1 MYLHTNKSIE
11 KKQMKSTTH
20 PTKTKI
26 EIKEPIDVN
35 SQEFTQNKY
44 EYYKLLREEYPVCKG
59 KVSVMDAY
67 FLSRYDD
74 CVNFLK
80 DPRFVRNRTTATGGG
95 RFPFPMPK
103 SVSLMANSMINED
116 EPDHRRLRDL
126 VHQAFTRQ
134 SLAKMEGRIEQLTN
148 TLLDKAEP
156 QGTVDL
162 KQAYALPI
170 PVTVIQE
177 MVGVAD
183 EDMPRFYNGVKALS
197 DGFSGLTM
205 LRTFFW
211 DMPRLSKFVRELI
224 YRKRSNPQSD
234 ILTGLIQAEADGE
247 KLSEDELVAMVFL
260 IIIAGYETTV
270 YLILNSVL
278 TLLQH
283 PDQLARL
290 RSEPELINSA
300 VEEILRYRGPVQGT
314 KPAYAVEDVV
324 LHGVTIPK
332 GTAVMPLLGAAN
344 HDPDVFENP
353 EVFDIARSPNKH
365 LGFGS
370 GIHTCLGAPLA
381 RMETRIA
388 IANLI
393 KRNPNLRLAVDAS
406 ELELINMPLW
416 HRYKSLPVA
425 LG

>member
-1 MYLHTNKSIE
+1 MKPTTYSTKS
-11 KKQMKSTTH
+11 
-20 PTKTKI
+20 KI
-26 EIKEPIDVN
+26 EIKEPLNIN
-35 SQEFTQNKY
+35 SKEFTFNKY
-44 EYYKLLREEYPVCKG
+44 EYYKLLREKYPVCKG
-59 KVSVMDAY
+59 RVSVMDAY

-74 CVNFLK
+74 CVKFLK

-116 EPDHRRLRDL
+116 EPNHRRLRDL
-126 VHQAFTRQ
+126 VHQAFTRH

-148 TLLDKAEP
+148 DLLDKAES
-156 QGTVDL
+156 QGTIDL

-224 YRKRSNPQSD
+224 YRKRSNPQED
-234 ILTGLIQAEADGE
+234 ILTALIQAETEGQ

-260 IIIAGYETTV
+260 LIIAGYETTV

-314 KPAYAVEDVV
+314 KPAYALEDVTI
-324 LHGVTIPK
+324 HGVKIPK
-332 GTAVMPLLGAAN
+332 GAAVFPLLGAAN

-353 EVFDIARSPNKH
+353 QMFDITRSPNKH

-388 IANLI
+388 INNLI

-416 HRYKSLPVA
+416 HRYKSLPVV

>member
-1 MYLHTNKSIE
+1 MITTQPTNN
-11 KKQMKSTTH
+11 QV
-20 PTKTKI
+20 
-26 EIKEPIDVN
+26 EIKQPINVN
-35 SQEFTQNKY
+35 SKEFANNKY
-44 EYYKLLREEYPVCKG
+44 AYYKWLREETPVYKG

-67 FLSRYDD
+67 LLSRYED

-95 RFPFPMPK
+95 RFPFPLPK
-103 SVSLMANSMINED
+103 SVSLMANSMITED

-134 SLAKMEGRIEQLTN
+134 TLAKMEGRIEQLTN
-148 TLLDKAEP
+148 DLLDKAEP

-224 YRKRSNPQSD
+224 DRKRSNPQED
-234 ILTGLIQAEADGE
+234 ILTKLIQAETEGG
-247 KLSEDELVAMVFL
+247 KLSEDEVVSMVFL
-260 IIIAGYETTV
+260 LIIAGYETTV

-290 RSEPELINSA
+290 QSEPELINSA
-300 VEEILRYRGPVQGT
+300 VEEILRYGGPVQGT
-314 KPAYAVEDVV
+314 KPAYALEDVTI
-324 LHGVTIPK
+324 HKVTIPK
-332 GTAVMPLLGAAN
+332 GSAVFPLLGAAN
-344 HDPDVFENP
+344 HDPDIFENP
-353 EVFDIARSPNKH
+353 EVFDIARTPNKH

-388 IANLI
+388 ITKLI
-393 KRNPNLRLAVDAS
+393 KRNPNLRLAVDAL
-406 ELELINMPLW
+406 ELELINIPLW
-416 HRYKSLPVA
+416 HRYKSLPVV
-425 LG
+425 LR

>member
-1 MYLHTNKSIE
+1 STKS
-11 KKQMKSTTH
+11 
-20 PTKTKI
+20 KI
-26 EIKEPIDVN
+26 EIKEPLNIN
-35 SQEFTQNKY
+35 SKEFTFNKY
-44 EYYKLLREEYPVCKG
+44 EYYKLLREKYPVCKG
-59 KVSVMDAY
+59 RVSVMDAY

-74 CVNFLK
+74 CVKFLK

-116 EPDHRRLRDL
+116 EPNHRRLRDL
-126 VHQAFTRQ
+126 VHQAFTRH

-148 TLLDKAEP
+148 DLLDKAES
-156 QGTVDL
+156 QGTIDL

-224 YRKRSNPQSD
+224 YRKRSNPQED
-234 ILTGLIQAEADGE
+234 ILTALIQAETEGQ

-260 IIIAGYETTV
+260 LIIAGYETTV

-314 KPAYAVEDVV
+314 KPAYALEDVTI
-324 LHGVTIPK
+324 HGVKIPK
-332 GTAVMPLLGAAN
+332 GAAVFPLLGAAN

-353 EVFDIARSPNKH
+353 QMFDITRSPNKH

-388 IANLI
+388 INNLI

-406 ELELINMPLW
+406 ELELI
-416 HRYKSLPVA
+416 
-425 LG
+425 

>member
-1 MYLHTNKSIE
+1 MV
-11 KKQMKSTTH
+11 TTQAPH
-20 PTKTKI
+20 KLQLPLDLNS
-26 EIKEPIDVN
+26 KEFVN
-35 SQEFTQNKY
+35 NKY
-44 EYYKLLREEYPVCKG
+44 AYYKRLREEAPVFQG
-59 KVSVMDAY
+59 KVSVIDAY

-95 RFPFPMPK
+95 RFPFPLPK
-103 SVSLMANSMINED
+103 SVSLMAKSMITED

-134 SLAKMEGRIEQLTN
+134 TLAKMEGRIEQLTN
-148 TLLDKAEP
+148 DLLDKAEP

-211 DMPRLSKFVRELI
+211 DMPRLSKFVRQLI
-224 YRKRSNPQSD
+224 DRKRSNPQED
-234 ILTGLIQAEADGE
+234 ILTKLIQAETEGG
-247 KLSEDELVAMVFL
+247 KLSEDEVVSMVFL
-260 IIIAGYETTV
+260 LIIAGYETTV

-290 RSEPELINSA
+290 QSEPELINSA

-314 KPAYAVEDVV
+314 KPAYALEDVTI
-324 LHGVTIPK
+324 HGVTIPK
-332 GTAVMPLLGAAN
+332 GSAVFPLLGAAN
-344 HDPDVFENP
+344 HDPAVFENP
-353 EVFDIARSPNKH
+353 EVFDIARTPNKH

-381 RMETRIA
+381 RMETKIA
-388 IANLI
+388 ITNLI
-393 KRNPNLRLAVDAS
+393 KRNPNLRLAVDTS
-406 ELELINMPLW
+406 ELELINIPLW
-416 HRYKSLPVA
+416 HRYKSLPVV

>member
-1 MYLHTNKSIE
+1 MKPTTYSTKS
-11 KKQMKSTTH
+11 
-20 PTKTKI
+20 KI
-26 EIKEPIDVN
+26 EIKEPLNIN
-35 SQEFTQNKY
+35 SKEFTFNKY
-44 EYYKLLREEYPVCKG
+44 EYYKLLREKYPVCKG
-59 KVSVMDAY
+59 RVSVMDAY

-74 CVNFLK
+74 CVKFLK

-116 EPDHRRLRDL
+116 EPNHRRLRDL
-126 VHQAFTRQ
+126 VHQAFTRH

-148 TLLDKAEP
+148 DLLDKAES
-156 QGTVDL
+156 QGTIDL

-224 YRKRSNPQSD
+224 YRKRSNPQED
-234 ILTGLIQAEADGE
+234 ILTALIQAETEGQ

-260 IIIAGYETTV
+260 LIIAGYETTV

-314 KPAYAVEDVV
+314 KPAYALEDVTI
-324 LHGVTIPK
+324 HGVKIPK
-332 GTAVMPLLGAAN
+332 GAAVFPLLGAAN

-353 EVFDIARSPNKH
+353 QMFDITRSPNKH

-388 IANLI
+388 INNLI

-416 HRYKSLPVA
+416 HRYKNLPVV
-425 LG
+425 LE

>member
-1 MYLHTNKSIE
+1 
-11 KKQMKSTTH
+11 MKS
-20 PTKTKI
+20 KTQPIKSKI
-26 EIKEPIDVN
+26 EIKEPININ
-35 SQEFTQNKY
+35 SKEFINNKY

-59 KVSVMDAY
+59 KVSVIDAY
-67 FLSRYDD
+67 FISRYDD

-95 RFPFPMPK
+95 RFPFPLPK
-103 SVSLMANSMINED
+103 SVSLIANSMITED
-116 EPDHRRLRDL
+116 EPDHRRLRNL
-126 VHQAFTRQ
+126 VHQAFTHH

-148 TLLDKAEP
+148 DLLDKAEK

-183 EDMPRFYNGVKALS
+183 EDMPQFYNGLKALS
-197 DGFSGLTM
+197 EGFSGLTL
-205 LRTFFW
+205 LRTLFW

-224 YRKRSNPQSD
+224 DRKRSNPSED
-234 ILTGLIQAEADGE
+234 ILTALIQAETEGE

-260 IIIAGYETTV
+260 LIIAGYETTV

-283 PDQLARL
+283 PDQLALL
-290 RSEPELINSA
+290 RSQPELINSA
-300 VEEILRYRGPVQGT
+300 VEEILRYRGPIQGT
-314 KPAYAVEDVV
+314 KPGYALEDVV

-332 GTAVMPLLGAAN
+332 GAAVFPLLGAAN
-344 HDPDVFENP
+344 HDRDVFENP
-353 EVFDIARSPNKH
+353 EVFDITRSPNKH
-365 LGFGS
+365 LGFGN

-393 KRNPNLRLAVDAS
+393 IRNPNLRLAVDVS
-406 ELELINMPLW
+406 QLELINIPLW
-416 HRYKSLPVA
+416 HGYKNLPVM
-425 LG
+425 LK

>member
-1 MYLHTNKSIE
+1 MITTAN
-11 KKQMKSTTH
+11 ST
-20 PTKTKI
+20 KRKI
-26 EIKEPIDVN
+26 EIKEPLNVN
-35 SQEFTQNKY
+35 SQEFTNNKY
-44 EYYKLLREEYPVCKG
+44 EYYKLLREDYPVCQG

-74 CVNFLK
+74 CVSFLK

-126 VHQAFTRQ
+126 VHQAFTKH
-134 SLAKMEGRIEQLTN
+134 SLVKMEGRIEQLTN
-148 TLLDKAEP
+148 DLLDKAEP

-177 MVGVAD
+177 MVGVSD
-183 EDMPRFYNGVKALS
+183 EDMPRFYNGMKAMT

-205 LRTFFW
+205 FRTLFW

-224 YRKRSNPQSD
+224 DRKRSNPSED
-234 ILTGLIQAEADGE
+234 ILTALIQAETEGE
-247 KLSEDELVAMVFL
+247 KLSEDEVVAMVFL
-260 IIIAGYETTV
+260 LIIAGYETTV
-270 YLILNSVL
+270 YLIINSVL

-283 PDQLARL
+283 PQQLARL
-290 RSEPELINSA
+290 RAEPGLINSA

-314 KPAYAVEDVV
+314 KPGYALEDIV

-332 GTAVMPLLGAAN
+332 GAAVIPLLGAAN
-344 HDPDVFENP
+344 RDSNVFENA

-388 IANLI
+388 ITNLL
-393 KRNPNLRLAVDAS
+393 KRNSNLRLAVDVL

-416 HRYKSLPVA
+416 HRYKSLPVVF
-425 LG
+425 G

>member
-1 MYLHTNKSIE
+1 MV
-11 KKQMKSTTH
+11 TTQAPH
-20 PTKTKI
+20 KLQLPLDLNS
-26 EIKEPIDVN
+26 KEFVN
-35 SQEFTQNKY
+35 NKY
-44 EYYKLLREEYPVCKG
+44 AYYKRLREEAPVFQG
-59 KVSVMDAY
+59 KVSVIDAY

-95 RFPFPMPK
+95 RFPFPLPK
-103 SVSLMANSMINED
+103 SVSLMAKSMITED

-134 SLAKMEGRIEQLTN
+134 TLAKMEGRIEQLTN
-148 TLLDKAEP
+148 DLLDKAEP

-211 DMPRLSKFVRELI
+211 DLPRLSKFVRQLI
-224 YRKRSNPQSD
+224 DRKRSNPQED
-234 ILTGLIQAEADGE
+234 ILTKLIQAETEGG
-247 KLSEDELVAMVFL
+247 KLSEDEVVSMVFL
-260 IIIAGYETTV
+260 LIIAGYETTV

-290 RSEPELINSA
+290 QSEPELINSA

-314 KPAYAVEDVV
+314 KPAYALEDVTIQ
-324 LHGVTIPK
+324 GVTIPK
-332 GTAVMPLLGAAN
+332 GSAVFPLLGAAN
-344 HDPDVFENP
+344 HDPAVFENP
-353 EVFDIARSPNKH
+353 EVFDIARTPNKH

-381 RMETRIA
+381 RMETKIA
-388 IANLI
+388 ITNLI

-406 ELELINMPLW
+406 ELELINIPLW
-416 HRYKSLPVA
+416 HRYKSLPVV

>member
-1 MYLHTNKSIE
+1 MV
-11 KKQMKSTTH
+11 TTQAPH
-20 PTKTKI
+20 KLQLPLDLNS
-26 EIKEPIDVN
+26 KEFAN
-35 SQEFTQNKY
+35 NKY
-44 EYYKLLREEYPVCKG
+44 AYYKWLREEAPVYKG
-59 KVSVMDAY
+59 KVSVIDAY
-67 FLSRYDD
+67 LLSRYDD
-74 CVNFLK
+74 CVKFLK

-95 RFPFPMPK
+95 RFPFPLPK
-103 SVSLMANSMINED
+103 SVSLMANSMITED

-134 SLAKMEGRIEQLTN
+134 TLAKMAGRIEQLTN
-148 TLLDKAEP
+148 DLLDKAEP

-211 DMPRLSKFVRELI
+211 DMPRLSKFVRQLI
-224 YRKRSNPQSD
+224 DRKRSNPQED
-234 ILTGLIQAEADGE
+234 ILTKLIQAETEGT
-247 KLSEDELVAMVFL
+247 KLSEDEMVSMVFL
-260 IIIAGYETTV
+260 LIIAGYETTV

-283 PDQLARL
+283 PDQFARL
-290 RSEPELINSA
+290 QSEPELINSA

-314 KPAYAVEDVV
+314 KPAYALEDVTI
-324 LHGVTIPK
+324 HGVTIPT
-332 GTAVMPLLGAAN
+332 GSAVFPLLGAAN

-353 EVFDIARSPNKH
+353 EMFDITRSPNKH

-381 RMETRIA
+381 RMETIIA
-388 IANLI
+388 ITNLI
-393 KRNPNLRLAVDAS
+393 KRNPNLHLAVDAS
-406 ELELINMPLW
+406 ELELINIPLW
-416 HRYKSLPVA
+416 HRYKSLPIILGDRLVA
-425 LG
+425 GTPR